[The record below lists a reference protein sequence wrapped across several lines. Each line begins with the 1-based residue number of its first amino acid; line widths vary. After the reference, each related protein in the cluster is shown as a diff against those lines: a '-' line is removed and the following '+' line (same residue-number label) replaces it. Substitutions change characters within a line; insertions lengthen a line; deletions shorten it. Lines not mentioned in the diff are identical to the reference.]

1 MIKCRKTLTIH
12 PSIVLH
18 CYMLLYFSLCF
29 DLLPIKLLA
38 VDTSASKIDGP
49 RQITADKNSQPFGKK
64 CLKTTGGGDF
74 LTHTVSLP
82 LELQLATSSPDL
94 TELLSDSSIVAG
106 VGWRGLLFVYLHVSG
121 VCYILVLCF
130 AITFN
135 NFVDFDLNRENCSY

>member
-12 PSIVLH
+12 RSIVLH

-49 RQITADKNSQPFGKK
+49 RQITADP
-64 CLKTTGGGDF
+64 
-74 LTHTVSLP
+74 SLP

-94 TELLSDSSIVAG
+94 TELLSDSSNSSIVAG

-121 VCYILVLCF
+121 VCYISVLCF